1 MCSSDLVDQLDIQVI
16 DKPGNEPF
24 LMENIDIHNTTEL
37 SNDQQYLPIIEWF
50 AKKNVTVQVNPKEL
64 DTTGFFDE
72 MALELGNNYETLRE
86 VSDKIKRI
94 QKKGYT
100 NINFQLAQKS
110 QKNIQEITNFCN
122 QLYKYSFVAK
132 YFYQKQEK
140 IIKLTLQTAPTIVQ
154 FFNGIWLEWFVF
166 IKMFSFLQEKR
177 VPFSGARSLTVTF
190 PNEDYQELDG
200 LFLIDNSTPICI
212 ECKTGEFRQD
222 IDKYARL
229 RKRLNIAPTHFLL
242 CVAGLSDEQTQGL
255 TSMYEITL
263 VNEKSFLTH
272 IERLLA

>member
-1 MCSSDLVDQLDIQVI
+1 MAIFRCSKCGHLREVSNDYIGKSAKCPQCQHVAPIHATLSFIEKILERYFAQQQELIQFRQETNAVDQLDIQVI

-132 YFYQKQEK
+132 YF
-140 IIKLTLQTAPTIVQ
+140 
-154 FFNGIWLEWFVF
+154 
-166 IKMFSFLQEKR
+166 
-177 VPFSGARSLTVTF
+177 
-190 PNEDYQELDG
+190 
-200 LFLIDNSTPICI
+200 
-212 ECKTGEFRQD
+212 
-222 IDKYARL
+222 
-229 RKRLNIAPTHFLL
+229 
-242 CVAGLSDEQTQGL
+242 
-255 TSMYEITL
+255 
-263 VNEKSFLTH
+263 
-272 IERLLA
+272 